1 MFVRIFNVLGK
12 AAHRFFFT
20 KNKAVKEDPNVYLEL
35 HF

>member
-1 MFVRIFNVLGK
+1 MFVRTFTVLGK
-12 AAHRFFFT
+12 AAQRFFFT